1 MPEYRALS
9 ASYGTGRDKGMTE
22 NLFPYGK
29 AREAAMRWSIVFSLL
44 LLIPAPAALTDTF
57 TVGRGIDTALECEK
71 IKQKIRHI
79 QSRMRSG
86 YTRAQG
92 ERMEAELRRLR
103 AMRRKACR

>member
-1 MPEYRALS
+1 MGADMRLILI
-9 ASYGTGRDKGMTE
+9 ASLLMT
-22 NLFPYGK
+22 LPGPSIP
-29 AREAAMRWSIVFSLL
+29 ATASIVES
-44 LLIPAPAALTDTF
+44 
-57 TVGRGIDTALECEK
+57 GIDPALECEK
-71 IKQKIRHI
+71 IKQRIRHI